1 MFDCCLQHLNKAMAC
16 GSGECY
22 ITVFKPAKQGTKDG
36 PRIWNEQL
44 LSYAAYGGGR
54 EEVVGDPKN
63 VCIMCTCRIQIYTL
77 L

>member
-1 MFDCCLQHLNKAMAC
+1 MAC
-16 GSGECY
+16 GSAECY

-44 LSYAAYGGGR
+44 LSFAAYGGGQ

-63 VCIMCTCRIQIYTL
+63 VCIMCVHIEFYMNHNAHFFD
-77 L
+77 